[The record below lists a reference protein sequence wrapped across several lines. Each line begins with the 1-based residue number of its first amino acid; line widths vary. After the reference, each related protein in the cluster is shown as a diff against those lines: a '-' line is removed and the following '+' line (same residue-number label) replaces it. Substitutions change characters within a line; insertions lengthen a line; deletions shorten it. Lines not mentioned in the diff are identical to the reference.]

1 MTNHTSFNQ
10 FLLYI
15 YIYIDMYSIKL
26 KSLNQYIKLKTL
38 LLFNSL
44 LSEIFITFNTA

>member
-10 FLLYI
+10 FLL